1 MTGKMGLSLQA
12 KQALQVLQRER
23 SRHKGSKAAHTAW
36 ETMYARKMQAQKEKT
51 ERLEL
56 AMPVSER
63 KTIAVQS
70 VIDQEVNKLKG
81 GTDGRTDR
89 EKIRNNPTAYAGGWA
104 DWRFTYGSNSA

>member
-36 ETMYARKMQAQKEKT
+36 ETMYARKMQAQKEKE

-63 KTIAVQS
+63 KAIEVQS

-81 GTDGRTDR
+81 GTEDDR
-89 EKIRNNPTAYAGGWA
+89 EYITATWAEGWT
-104 DWRFTYGSNSA
+104 DWRFIYGSSA